1 MEYLKKIEAVIA
13 GNLKKALAL
22 VAAVSVMIGGV
33 VEYLTKIVEAIA
45 N

>member
-1 MEYLKKIEAVIA
+1 MEILKKIETVI
-13 GNLKKALAL
+13 GNNLKKALAI
-22 VAAVSVMIGGV
+22 VAAISVMIGGV